1 MAPLDLMTDAFYVS
15 RKELIDKR
23 LEEIRTQQLHQLF
36 QEAMK
41 NEGISLLSP
50 TSITHRCVS
59 IYDTHTHTGI
69 QCVGVNWDKYKLEN
83 LQDIALCVGGRV
95 LANIFGLFAE
105 DYKGWGSGMP
115 DLLLWKPQ
123 GKKIVIVMS
132 RLCDCVLQT
141 LEH

>member
-1 MAPLDLMTDAFYVS
+1 M
-15 RKELIDKR
+15 I
-23 LEEIRTQQLHQLF
+23 QC
-36 QEAMK
+36 
-41 NEGISLLSP
+41 N
-50 TSITHRCVS
+50 
-59 IYDTHTHTGI
+59 THTHTGI

-123 GKKIVIVMS
+123 GKKTVIDEQVMRLRLANFRTLRIVLYLI
-132 RLCDCVLQT
+132 RTQG
-141 LEH
+141 